1 MRLIDKPLTDMQR
14 KFARYYVEAFFGKE
28 YLSNT
33 EVAVKA
39 GYAPDSSYQ
48 RAYELLNP
56 EISPHVVSYIGKLK
70 EEFKIKHNIDP
81 DKHMAR
87 LNHLGRLAEEKGQFG
102 VAGRM
107 EELRGKVAGYYI
119 DRQIIKNKNG
129 PDYDSMSSEEL
140 EEAMNKMLLDYEHIL
155 TPKGKDLVERKQK
168 HNEEQRK
175 KNGKTNGSNE

>member
-39 GYAPDSSYQ
+39 GYAPNSSYQ

-119 DRQIIKNKNG
+119 DRQIVKTKKGIDEMNEDELNERMQKILT
-129 PDYDSMSSEEL
+129 DY
-140 EEAMNKMLLDYEHIL
+140 KHIL
-155 TPKGKDLVERKQK
+155 TPEDIEDYDDSFKPRS
-168 HNEEQRK
+168 
-175 KNGKTNGSNE
+175 KNGKR

>member
-1 MRLIDKPLTDMQR
+1 
-14 KFARYYVEAFFGKE
+14 
-28 YLSNT
+28 
-33 EVAVKA
+33 
-39 GYAPDSSYQ
+39 
-48 RAYELLNP
+48 
-56 EISPHVVSYIGKLK
+56 
-70 EEFKIKHNIDP
+70 
-81 DKHMAR
+81 MAR
-87 LNHLGRLAEEKGQFG
+87 LNHLGQKAEEKEILG
-102 VAGRM
+102 VALRA